1 MELIHAVCS
10 KIKMNQTIEKYNRI
24 YSINILE
31 TMNFDKSFRWSEYY
45 WYISKLSNTLTN
57 DSFDVMY
64 SVELIGIAARMM
76 DDLLDND
83 TELANKIC
91 SEHLSLLSTELL
103 VESLELIGRN
113 KNFDYNLLREA
124 LNAEFLDYSTV
135 IDASK
140 SIDFYFQNIV
150 QKSTAIFR
158 LITKVGSNNND
169 SLDKFAN
176 HYGTLLQI
184 ENDIIGIL
192 KSPSTDIS
200 ELKNTLPLI
209 ASISTLNSS
218 NNKNL
223 LSLLNNP
230 ETSIQTIQSKIIETG
245 AIDFCKE
252 LVLSEKMK
260 ALTLL
265 EELDCTND
273 MLKFKNYLELET

>member
-1 MELIHAVCS
+1 MKLIHAVCS

-45 WYISKLSNTLTN
+45 WYISKLSNTLN
-57 DSFDVMY
+57 YNSFDVMY
-64 SVELIGIAARMM
+64 SVELIGIAARVM

-103 VESLELIGRN
+103 VESLELIGGH

-135 IDASK
+135 VDTSK

-158 LITKVGSNNND
+158 LITKLGSNNND

-200 ELKNTLPLI
+200 ELKSTLPLI

-218 NNKNL
+218 NNKSL
-223 LSLLNNP
+223 LLLLNNP
-230 ETSIQTIQSKIIETG
+230 ETSIQTIQGKIIETG

-265 EELDCTND
+265 EELECTND
-273 MLKFKNYLELET
+273 MLEFKNYLELET

>member
-57 DSFDVMY
+57 DSFNVMY

-192 KSPSTDIS
+192 KSPSTDIA

>member
-1 MELIHAVCS
+1 
-10 KIKMNQTIEKYNRI
+10 MNQTIEKYNRI

-31 TMNFDKSFRWSEYY
+31 IMNFDKSFKWSEYY
-45 WYISKLSNTLTN
+45 WYISKLSNTLN
-57 DSFDVMY
+57 YNSFDVMY
-64 SVELIGIAARMM
+64 SVELIGIAARVM
-76 DDLLDND
+76 DDLLDSD

-103 VESLELIGRN
+103 VESLELIGGH

-135 IDASK
+135 VDESK

-158 LITKVGSNNND
+158 LITKLGSNNND

-176 HYGTLLQI
+176 HYGTLIQI
-184 ENDIIGIL
+184 ENDIIGIF

-218 NNKNL
+218 NNKSL
-223 LSLLNNP
+223 LSLLNYP
-230 ETSIQTIQSKIIETG
+230 ETSIRTIQSKIIETG

-252 LVLSEKMK
+252 LVHSEKMK

-265 EELDCTND
+265 EELECTND